1 MSRILLAALILAALD
16 AHAQDAATRL
26 AQDAIIVD
34 THIDAPG
41 ILMDKWADPGHEA
54 KDREFD
60 YPKSRAGGLDVAF
73 MSIYTSP
80 KQDADGSAWHVA
92 NQMIDGVEALVQRHP
107 GKFAILASPKDAA
120 RLIEGGRVL
129 LPMGMENGAPLG
141 DKLQNVQFFFF
152 RAFGNSAVFVNDFH

>member
-1 MSRILLAALILAALD
+1 MRRILLAALILAALD

-41 ILMDKWADPGHEA
+41 ILMDKWADLGHEA

-80 KQDADGSAWHVA
+80 KQDPTAA
-92 NQMIDGVEALVQRHP
+92 P
-107 GKFAILASPKDAA
+107 GRSPT
-120 RLIEGGRVL
+120 R
-129 LPMGMENGAPLG
+129 
-141 DKLQNVQFFFF
+141 
-152 RAFGNSAVFVNDFH
+152 